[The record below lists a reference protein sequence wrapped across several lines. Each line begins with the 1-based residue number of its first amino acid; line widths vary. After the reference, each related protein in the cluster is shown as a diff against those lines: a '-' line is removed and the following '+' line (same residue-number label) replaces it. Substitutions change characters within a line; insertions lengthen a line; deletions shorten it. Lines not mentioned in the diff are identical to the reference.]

1 MTLPTYNGM
10 PPASPPHRPTA
21 QRVTVSRW
29 SHYQEG
35 DADQAMHDVT
45 VALHREAVGLNLAA
59 KFLNVATLLLIGVVA
74 TVLVVAA
81 IVGLY

>member
-1 MTLPTYNGM
+1 MTLPTYNAM
-10 PPASPPHRPTA
+10 PPLTPHKPTA
-21 QRVTVSRW
+21 QRATVSRW

-45 VALHREAVGLNLAA
+45 VALHREAAGLNLAT
-59 KFLNVATLLLIGVVA
+59 KFLNVATRLLIGVVA
-74 TVLVVAA
+74 TVLVAAA